1 MAGKS
6 QNQISDK
13 QQNNFESDSSHQ
25 NHSLWTW
32 AHVLLSPIMARSIRK
47 IRKFSRFRWWSCL
60 PVVLCI
66 YVCCVLLLCFYLC
79 IGYWQRRR
87 EMCCTRF
94 RWKSIR
100 WLKWIVPNDKLKLND
115 GNGNNGTSEK
125 LQQRNNQSNSHGFKF
140 ASIYF
145 RFDWFRSNRIPDCG
159 ARSQEYG
166 ESVTRNGGGEK
177 TAINWTATHDNNQNK
192 SNNINKT

>member
-1 MAGKS
+1 MTNSKT
-6 QNQISDK
+6 ISNRTPRTK
-13 QQNNFESDSSHQ
+13 TTASELEHTFY
-25 NHSLWTW
+25 W
-32 AHVLLSPIMARSIRK
+32 APSWRSIRK

-100 WLKWIVPNDKLKLND
+100 WLKWIVPDDKLKLND

-166 ESVTRNGGGEK
+166 ESVTRNGGGE
-177 TAINWTATHDNNQNK
+177 NGNK
-192 SNNINKT
+192 LNSNTRQQPE